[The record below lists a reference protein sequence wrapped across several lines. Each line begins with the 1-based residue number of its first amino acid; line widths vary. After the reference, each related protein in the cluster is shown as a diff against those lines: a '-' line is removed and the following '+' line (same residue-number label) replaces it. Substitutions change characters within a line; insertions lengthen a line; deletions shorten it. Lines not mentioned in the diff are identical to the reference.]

1 MAATEQPNDDVTN
14 APYRGLTAFRRDL
27 LWMIARLESEQDDD
41 EDVYGL
47 GIKRELEAYYGSE
60 VNHGQL
66 YPNLDALVEDGL
78 VEKGAIDKRTNY
90 YRLTNDGE
98 EALRTRQSAVNA
110 VGVGL

>member
-1 MAATEQPNDDVTN
+1 MAATEQLSTDDVTN

-27 LWMIARLESEQDDD
+27 LWTIARLESEQDDG
-41 EDVYGL
+41 DVYGL
-47 GIKRELEAYYGSE
+47 AIKRELEAYYGSE

-66 YPNLDALVEDGL
+66 YPNLDALVGDGL

-90 YRLTNDGE
+90 YRLTNDGVK
-98 EALRTRQSAVNA
+98 ALRTRQSAVNA